1 MKERISQDIKKAM
14 KEKAVLRLSTLR
26 MALAEF
32 QKKEKEKGEPVKEEA
47 GIQIFQTMVRK
58 RKDSVEQYRKAGREE
73 LAQKEE
79 QEILILK
86 EYLPEPLTE
95 EQVRALAIKTIS
107 ELGIKGPKEMGKVM
121 GSLTKQLSGKAD
133 GGTISRIV
141 KEELQKLES

>member
-1 MKERISQDIKKAM
+1 MKDRITQDIKKAM

-32 QKKEKEKGEPVKEEA
+32 QKKEKEKGEPVKDETA
-47 GIQIFQTMVRK
+47 TQILQSMVRK
-58 RKDSVEQYRKAGREE
+58 RKESVELYRKAGRDE

-79 QEILILK
+79 QEITIIK
-86 EYLPEPLTE
+86 EYLPEQLSE
-95 EQVRALAIKTIS
+95 EKIRELAVKTIS
-107 ELGIKGPKEMGKVM
+107 ELDIKDPKEMGKVM
-121 GSLTKQLSGKAD
+121 GSLSKQLSGRAD

>member
-32 QKKEKEKGEPVKEEA
+32 QKKEKEKGEPVKEES

-95 EQVRALAIKTIS
+95 EQVRELAIKTIS

>member
-32 QKKEKEKGEPVKEEA
+32 QKKEKEKGEPVKEDA
-47 GIQIFQTMVRK
+47 GTQIFQTMVRK

-95 EQVRALAIKTIS
+95 EQVRELAIKTIS
-107 ELGIKGPKEMGKVM
+107 ELGVKGPKEMGKVM

>member
-95 EQVRALAIKTIS
+95 EQVRELAIKTIS
-107 ELGIKGPKEMGKVM
+107 GLGVKGPKEMGKVM

>member
-1 MKERISQDIKKAM
+1 MKDRLSQDIKKAM

-26 MALAEF
+26 MALADF
-32 QKKEKEKGEPVKEEA
+32 QKKEKEKGEPVTDEA
-47 GIQIFQTMVRK
+47 AIQIFQSMVRK

-79 QEILILK
+79 QEIAIIK
-86 EYLPEPLTE
+86 EYLPEPVSE
-95 EQVRALAIKTIS
+95 EKIREHTVKTIS
-107 ELGIKGPKEMGKVM
+107 ELGVNGPKEMGKVM
-121 GSLTKQLSGKAD
+121 GSLAKQLAGKAD

>member
-32 QKKEKEKGEPVKEEA
+32 QKKEKEKGEPVSDEA

-95 EQVRALAIKTIS
+95 EQVRDLAIKTIS
-107 ELGIKGPKEMGKVM
+107 ELGVKGPKEMGKVM
-121 GSLTKQLSGKAD
+121 GSLTKQLSGKSD

>member
-1 MKERISQDIKKAM
+1 MTDRLNQDIKKAM
-14 KEKAVLRLSTLR
+14 KEKDALRLSTLR

-32 QKKEKEKGEPVKEEA
+32 QNKEKEKGEPVQEQA
-47 GIQIFQTMVRK
+47 GIQIFQSMVRK
-58 RKDSVEQYRKAGREE
+58 RKDSAEQYRKAAREE

-95 EQVRALAIKTIS
+95 EQVRELAVKTIS

-133 GGTISRIV
+133 GGTISQIV

>member
-32 QKKEKEKGEPVKEEA
+32 QKKEKEKGEPVKEDT

-73 LAQKEE
+73 LAQNEE

-95 EQVRALAIKTIS
+95 EQVRELVIKTIS
-107 ELGIKGPKEMGKVM
+107 ELGVKGPKEMGKVM
-121 GSLTKQLSGKAD
+121 RSLTKQLSGKAD
-133 GGTISRIV
+133 GGTISQIV